1 MAERLKG
8 LQSLPAADKSDGKWM
23 LDEPR
28 IVDSPADFWVKMLD
42 STTRVRKMKA
52 QQREEEAENRSVI
65 LAERLGVM
73 ERVKDGVSDK
83 GLCWNKPCD
92 VS

>member
-1 MAERLKG
+1 
-8 LQSLPAADKSDGKWM
+8 
-23 LDEPR
+23 
-28 IVDSPADFWVKMLD
+28 MLD

-83 GLCWNKPCD
+83 GLC
-92 VS
+92 